1 MTWGDLMAA
10 QRILHLCNNVEAL
23 GLRLENVNERA
34 SGEGAQAVLLRMR
47 LAALTT
53 ELIATDLI
61 ERARQQS
68 VLT

>member
-1 MTWGDLMAA
+1 MAA

-23 GLRLENVNERA
+23 ALRLEKLNERA
-34 SGEGAQAVLLRMR
+34 SGERAQAVLLRMR

-61 ERARQQS
+61 ERARQGS

>member
-1 MTWGDLMAA
+1 MAA
-10 QRILHLCNNVEAL
+10 QRIVHLCNNIEAL
-23 GLRLENVNERA
+23 ACTLEKLSERA
-34 SGEGAQAVLLRMR
+34 SSDSAQTVLLRMR

-61 ERARQQS
+61 ERARQGS

>member
-1 MTWGDLMAA
+1 MAA
-10 QRILHLCNNVEAL
+10 QRIVHLCNNVESLAYT
-23 GLRLENVNERA
+23 LEKLSERA
-34 SGEGAQAVLLRMR
+34 SSDSAQTVLLRMR

-61 ERARQQS
+61 ERARQGS

>member
-1 MTWGDLMAA
+1 MAA
-10 QRILHLCNNVEAL
+10 QKVIRLCNNVGVLVCTLAKL
-23 GLRLENVNERA
+23 NERA
-34 SGEGAQAVLLRMR
+34 SGDMAQEILLRMR

-61 ERARQQS
+61 ERAQQRS

>member
-1 MTWGDLMAA
+1 MAA

-23 GLRLENVNERA
+23 ALRLEKLNERA

-61 ERARQQS
+61 ERARQTS
-68 VLT
+68 ALT

>member
-1 MTWGDLMAA
+1 MAA
-10 QRILHLCNNVEAL
+10 QKILHLCNNVEAL
-23 GLRLENVNERA
+23 GLRLERLNERA

-61 ERARQQS
+61 ERARQRS
-68 VLT
+68 ALT